1 VTSDEQ
7 EHKRVRTVLDDVA
20 DANDAKFAQ
29 WMKAGGMFST
39 ERPIEGEAA
48 FMMKCIREARAA
60 SQPDT
65 DPRIENGGNPLRIR
79 GMIEDG
85 KLVLP
90 GEPGDD

>member
-1 VTSDEQ
+1 VTSADQ

-20 DANDAKFAQ
+20 DANDAKFMA
-29 WMKAGGMFST
+29 WLNAGGMYST
-39 ERPIEGEAA
+39 ERPIEGEAS

-65 DPRIENGGNPLRIR
+65 DPRIENGGKPLRIR

-85 KLVLP
+85 QLKLP
-90 GEPGDD
+90 GEPSDG